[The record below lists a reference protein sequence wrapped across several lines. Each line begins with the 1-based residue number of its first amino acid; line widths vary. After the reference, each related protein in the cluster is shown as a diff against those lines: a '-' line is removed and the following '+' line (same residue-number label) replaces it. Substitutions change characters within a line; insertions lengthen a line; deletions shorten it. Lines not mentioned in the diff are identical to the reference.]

1 MTDINNKSDIKKLVN
16 TFYEKAKNDELIGY
30 IFEERLAGKWEHHLP
45 TMYSF
50 WASILLGE
58 ASYRG
63 NVMVKH
69 IELNQS
75 VPLKK
80 EHFDRWEVL
89 FIKNVDDLFEG
100 EVAEEAKKRATLM
113 AQLMNFKVEQST
125 NKHFIQ

>member
-1 MTDINNKSDIKKLVN
+1 MTDITNKSDVKKLVD
-16 TFYEKAKNDELIGY
+16 TFYNKAKTDELIGY
-30 IFEERLAGKWEHHLP
+30 IFEEQLAGKWEHHLP

-69 IELNQS
+69 IELNQKIA
-75 VPLKK
+75 LKK
-80 EHFDRWEVL
+80 EHFDRWEIL
-89 FIKNVDDLFEG
+89 FIRNVDDLFQG
-100 EVAEEAKKRATLM
+100 TVADEAKKRASLM
-113 AQLMNFKVEQST
+113 AQLMSFKVARST